1 MKKIIFISL
10 LSSLVFSQADK
21 KVIAVTEIDHKGLS
35 NIALQRI
42 YNRLETELFNL
53 GKYSVTTRGE
63 IDKILKEQEFQYSGC
78 TQQECAAEIGRFLNA
93 NYMLLPNILYEPKS
107 GNLSATFKL
116 VNVETA
122 QISSVVTRDLKVNN
136 AVELSSKIFP
146 MLVDLYKKETGEDP
160 SIQITRQTEETKFEI
175 VFRLN
180 VEEVYCRY
188 NQYAPLTSSGDR
200 AIFKLS
206 AGEYTFYFEKNQY
219 KRLEKTIYVEKD
231 QEINIELKSD
241 KRQIVEYLAP
251 GIVMIETKPEGC
263 EILVSGQKIG
273 TTPYTG
279 VLNPGTHSVELRK
292 ELYYTA
298 ILSFVLE
305 PGETET
311 VEHTLDPKFGVVSII
326 PLPTGSRVKIDGKV
340 YPTPQDI
347 RINSGRHIATID
359 RNMYHT
365 YEESFEIF
373 DGDNKTI
380 NAVLKPAFGSLEID
394 TYPETTADVYIDD
407 KLVGT
412 TPYTYNP
419 CPSGEYVI
427 KVKKPFFNTASERVN
442 VTDEATAKRTLLL
455 TPNVGTL
462 IVNAPSS
469 DIYINNKNLGR
480 ERFEKKYP
488 AGIYVVRAERKDH
501 YPDEK
506 ELFVIV
512 GQIQTINLEPMPKKG
527 SISVIV
533 SPPGTKNV
541 LVLLDGI
548 EQGTAP
554 KVITVPVGNH
564 TIETRGENYLD
575 AKKEIIVE
583 ENKNIPVQFDLM
595 TYAGSVK
602 QELDKWTKRNRI
614 SGISFIL
621 SSTVAGYLFNQADAA
636 FANYQGAATTQ
647 SALDYRETVK
657 DNESYTMVALG
668 LSGISALN
676 YLWTRG
682 KKNKAKWKLHFPK
695 SKYFKGRRL

>member
-160 SIQITRQTEETKFEI
+160 SIQITRQTEQTKFEI

-200 AIFKLS
+200 AIFKLP

-273 TTPYTG
+273 TSPYTG

-298 ILSFVLE
+298 ILSFLLE

-326 PLPTGSRVKIDGKV
+326 PVPAGSRVKIDGKV
-340 YPTPQDI
+340 YPTPKDI

-427 KVKKPFFNTASERVN
+427 KVIKPFFNTASEK
-442 VTDEATAKRTLLL
+442 VTVADEAVVKRTLLL

-469 DIYINNKNLGR
+469 DIYINNKNVGR

-488 AGIYVVRAERKDH
+488 AGNYVVRAERKNH

-512 GQIQTINLEPMPKKG
+512 GQEQTLNLEPIPKKG

-533 SPPGTKNV
+533 SPPDARNV

-548 EQGTAP
+548 EQGNAP
-554 KVITVPVGNH
+554 KVITVPVGKH
-564 TIETRGENYLD
+564 TVETRSKDYLPET
-575 AKKEIIVE
+575 KYVNVE
-583 ENKNIPVQFDLM
+583 ENKNKIVQFDLLSY
-595 TYAGSVK
+595 TGSMQ
-602 QELDKWTKRNRI
+602 QEIDKWKTRKI
-614 SGISFIL
+614 VSGLSILL
-621 SSTVAGYLFNQADAA
+621 SSAASGYFFYQAEQA
-636 FANYQGAATTQ
+636 FTNYQNATSTQ
-647 SALDYRETVK
+647 TALDQKEAVKANELYTVI
-657 DNESYTMVALG
+657 ALG
-668 LSGISALN
+668 VGGISAIE
-676 YLWTRG
+676 YVRSSIKKFFAISKKKRG
-682 KKNKAKWKLHFPK
+682 I
-695 SKYFKGRRL
+695 

>member
-1 MKKIIFISL
+1 M
-10 LSSLVFSQADK
+10 
-21 KVIAVTEIDHKGLS
+21 
-35 NIALQRI
+35 
-42 YNRLETELFNL
+42 ETELFNL

-160 SIQITRQTEETKFEI
+160 SIQITRQTEQTKFEI

-200 AIFKLS
+200 AIFKLP

-219 KRLEKTIYVEKD
+219 KRLEKTIYVDKD

-273 TTPYTG
+273 TSPYTG

-298 ILSFVLE
+298 ILSFLLE

-326 PLPTGSRVKIDGKV
+326 PLPAGSRVKIDGKV

-380 NAVLKPAFGSLEID
+380 NAVLKPAFGRLEID
-394 TYPETTADVYIDD
+394 TYPETTADVFIDE
-407 KLVGT
+407 KLIGS
-412 TPYTYNP
+412 TPYIVDP
-419 CPSGEYVI
+419 IPSGEYVI
-427 KVKKPFFNTASERVN
+427 KVKKPFYNTASEKVT
-442 VTDEATAKRTLLL
+442 VTDEVTTKRTLLL

-462 IVNAPSS
+462 IVNASSS
-469 DIYINNKNLGR
+469 DIYINNKNVGR
-480 ERFEKKYP
+480 ERFEKRYP
-488 AGIYVVRAERKDH
+488 AGNYVVRAERKDH

-512 GQIQTINLEPMPKKG
+512 GQEQTINLEPIPMKG

-533 SPPGTKNV
+533 SPPNARNV

-548 EQGTAP
+548 EQGNAP
-554 KVITVPVGNH
+554 KVITVSVGKH
-564 TIETRGENYLD
+564 TVETRSKDYLPET
-575 AKKEIIVE
+575 KYVNVE
-583 ENKNIPVQFDLM
+583 ENKNKIVQFDLLSY
-595 TYAGSVK
+595 TGSMQ
-602 QELDKWTKRNRI
+602 QEIDKWKTRKI
-614 SGISFIL
+614 VSGLSILL
-621 SSTVAGYLFNQADAA
+621 SSAASGYFFYQAEQA
-636 FANYQGAATTQ
+636 FTNYQNATSTQ
-647 SALDYRETVK
+647 TALDQKDAVKANELYTVI
-657 DNESYTMVALG
+657 ALG
-668 LSGISALN
+668 VGGISAIE
-676 YLWTRG
+676 YVRSSIKKFFAISKKRRG
-682 KKNKAKWKLHFPK
+682 I
-695 SKYFKGRRL
+695 

>member
-1 MKKIIFISL
+1 MKKTIFICL
-10 LSSLVFSQADK
+10 LSSFVFAQADK
-21 KVIAVTEIDHKGLS
+21 KVIAVTEIEYKGLS
-35 NIALQRI
+35 KIALQRI

-53 GKYSVTTRGE
+53 GKYNVTTRGE
-63 IDKILKEQEFQYSGC
+63 IDKILNEQNFQYSGC
-78 TQQECAAEIGRFLNA
+78 TQQECAVKIGQFLNA
-93 NYMLLPNILYEPKS
+93 NYMLLPNILYEQKT

-122 QISSVVTRDLKVNN
+122 QISSVVTRDLKVKN

-160 SIQITRQTEETKFEI
+160 SIQITRQTEQTKFEI

-180 VEEVYCRY
+180 VKEVYCRY

-200 AIFKLS
+200 AIFKLPV
-206 AGEYTFYFEKNQY
+206 GEYTFYFEKNQY

-231 QEINIELKSD
+231 QEINIELQSD
-241 KRQIVEYLAP
+241 KRQLVEYLAP

-263 EILVSGQKIG
+263 EILISGQKIG
-273 TTPYTG
+273 TSPYTG

-298 ILSFVLE
+298 ILSFVLD

-311 VEHTLDPKFGVVSII
+311 VEHTMDPKFGVVSII
-326 PLPTGSRVKIDGKV
+326 PLPAESRVKIDGKN

-347 RINSGRHIATID
+347 RINSGRHIATVE

-365 YEESFEIF
+365 YQESFEIL

-394 TYPETTADVYIDD
+394 TYPETNAELYIDD
-407 KLVGT
+407 NLVGT

-427 KVKKPFFNTASERVN
+427 KVKKPFFNTSSERVI
-442 VTDEATAKRTLLL
+442 VADEAVVKRTLLL

-462 IVNAPSS
+462 VVNAPSA
-469 DIYINNKNLGR
+469 DIYINNKNVGR

-488 AGIYVVRAERKDH
+488 AGNYVVRAERTDH

-512 GQIQTINLEPMPKKG
+512 GQEQTINLEPIPKKG

-533 SPPGTKNV
+533 SPPDARNV
-541 LVLLDGI
+541 LVLLDGV
-548 EQGTAP
+548 EQGNAP
-554 KVITVPVGNH
+554 KVITVSVAKH
-564 TIETRGENYLD
+564 KVETRSKDYLSET
-575 AKKEIIVE
+575 KYVNVK
-583 ENKNIPVQFDLM
+583 ENKNTIVQFDLLS
-595 TYAGSVK
+595 YKGSMQ
-602 QELDKWTKRNRI
+602 QEIDKWKKRKIVSGLSILLISAASGYFFYQTEQAFTNYQSATTTQTALDQKDAVKANELYTVIALGVGGVFAIEYVRSSIKYFLAILKKKRNKTH
-614 SGISFIL
+614 F
-621 SSTVAGYLFNQADAA
+621 
-636 FANYQGAATTQ
+636 
-647 SALDYRETVK
+647 DY
-657 DNESYTMVALG
+657 N
-668 LSGISALN
+668 
-676 YLWTRG
+676 
-682 KKNKAKWKLHFPK
+682 
-695 SKYFKGRRL
+695 

>member
-10 LSSLVFSQADK
+10 LSSFVFSQADK
-21 KVIAVTEIDHKGLS
+21 KVIAVTEIDHVGLS

-42 YNRLETELFNL
+42 YNRLETGLFDL
-53 GKYSVTTRGE
+53 GKYNVTTRGE
-63 IDKILKEQEFQYSGC
+63 IDKILKEQKFQYSGC

-160 SIQITRQTEETKFEI
+160 SIQITRQTEQTKFEI

-200 AIFKLS
+200 AIFKLP

-231 QEINIELKSD
+231 QEINIELQSD

-251 GIVMIETKPEGC
+251 GIVMIETTPVGC
-263 EILVSGQKIG
+263 EILISGQKIG

-326 PLPTGSRVKIDGKV
+326 PLPAGSRVKIDGKV

-380 NAVLKPAFGSLEID
+380 NAVLKPAFGRLEID
-394 TYPETTADVYIDD
+394 TYPETTADVFIDE
-407 KLVGT
+407 KLIGS
-412 TPYTYNP
+412 TPYIVDP
-419 CPSGEYVI
+419 IPSGEYVI
-427 KVKKPFFNTASERVN
+427 KVKKPFYNTASEKVT
-442 VTDEATAKRTLLL
+442 VTDEVTTKRTLLL

-462 IVNAPSS
+462 IVNASSS
-469 DIYINNKNLGR
+469 DIYINNKNVGR
-480 ERFEKKYP
+480 ERFEKRYP
-488 AGIYVVRAERKDH
+488 AGNYVVRAERKDH

-512 GQIQTINLEPMPKKG
+512 GQEQTINLEPIPMKG

-533 SPPGTKNV
+533 SPPNARNV

-548 EQGTAP
+548 EQGNAP
-554 KVITVPVGNH
+554 KVITVSVGKH
-564 TIETRGENYLD
+564 TVETRSKDYLPET
-575 AKKEIIVE
+575 KYVNVE
-583 ENKNIPVQFDLM
+583 ENKNKIVQFDLLSY
-595 TYAGSVK
+595 TGSMQ
-602 QELDKWTKRNRI
+602 QEIDKWKTRKI
-614 SGISFIL
+614 VSGLSILL
-621 SSTVAGYLFNQADAA
+621 SSAASGYFFYQAEQA
-636 FANYQGAATTQ
+636 FTNYQNATSTQ
-647 SALDYRETVK
+647 TALDQKDAVKANELYTVI
-657 DNESYTMVALG
+657 ALG
-668 LSGISALN
+668 VGGISAIE
-676 YLWTRG
+676 YVRSSI
-682 KKNKAKWKLHFPK
+682 KKFFAI
-695 SKYFKGRRL
+695 SKKRKGI

>member
-10 LSSLVFSQADK
+10 LSSFVFSQADK

-78 TQQECAAEIGRFLNA
+78 TQQECAVKIGRFLNA

-122 QISSVVTRDLKVNN
+122 QISSVVTRDLKVDN
-136 AVELSSKIFP
+136 AIELSSKIFP

-160 SIQITRQTEETKFEI
+160 SIQITRQTEQTKFEI

-200 AIFKLS
+200 AIFKLP

-231 QEINIELKSD
+231 QEINIELQSD

-251 GIVMIETKPEGC
+251 GIVMIETTPVGC
-263 EILVSGQKIG
+263 EILISGQKIG

-326 PLPTGSRVKIDGKV
+326 PVPAGSRVKIDGKV

-427 KVKKPFFNTASERVN
+427 KVIKPFFNTASEK
-442 VTDEATAKRTLLL
+442 VTVADEAVVKRTLLL

-469 DIYINNKNLGR
+469 DIYINNKNVGR

-488 AGIYVVRAERKDH
+488 AGNYVVRAERKNH

-512 GQIQTINLEPMPKKG
+512 GQKQTINLDPIPKKG

-533 SPPGTKNV
+533 SPPDARNV

-548 EQGTAP
+548 EQGNAP
-554 KVITVPVGNH
+554 KVITVPVGKH
-564 TIETRGENYLD
+564 TVETRSKDYLPET
-575 AKKEIIVE
+575 KYVKVE
-583 ENKNIPVQFDLM
+583 ENKNIPVQFDLLSY
-595 TYAGSVK
+595 TGSMQ
-602 QELDKWTKRNRI
+602 QEIDKWKTRKI
-614 SGISFIL
+614 VSGLSILL
-621 SSTVAGYLFNQADAA
+621 SSAASGYFFYQAEQA
-636 FANYQGAATTQ
+636 FTNYQNATSTQ
-647 SALDYRETVK
+647 TALDQKDAVKANELYTVI
-657 DNESYTMVALG
+657 ALG
-668 LSGISALN
+668 VGGVSAIGYVRSSIKKFFAISKKK
-676 YLWTRG
+676 RG
-682 KKNKAKWKLHFPK
+682 K
-695 SKYFKGRRL
+695 

>member
-1 MKKIIFISL
+1 MKKIIFNCL
-10 LSSLVFSQADK
+10 VSSLVFAQADK
-21 KVIAVTEIDHKGLS
+21 KVIAVTEIEHKGLS
-35 NIALQRI
+35 EMALQRI

-53 GKYSVTTRGE
+53 GKYNVTTRGE
-63 IDKILKEQEFQYSGC
+63 IDKILTEQDFQYSGC
-78 TQQECAAEIGRFLNA
+78 TQQECAVKIGQFLNA
-93 NYMLLPNILYEPKS
+93 NYMLLPNILYEQKT

-122 QISSVVTRDLKVNN
+122 QISSVVTRDLKVKN

-160 SIQITRQTEETKFEI
+160 SIQITRQTEQTKFEI

-180 VEEVYCRY
+180 VKEVYCRY

-200 AIFKLS
+200 AIFKLP

-273 TTPYTG
+273 TSPYTG

-311 VEHTLDPKFGVVSII
+311 VEHTLDPKFGVVSVVPKPIM
-326 PLPTGSRVKIDGKV
+326 SRVKIDGKV
-340 YPTPQDI
+340 YTEPQNI
-347 RINSGRHIATID
+347 SINSGKHIITVE

-365 YEESFEIF
+365 YQESFEIY
-373 DGDNKTI
+373 DGDNIELTPI
-380 NAVLKPAFGSLEID
+380 LKPEFGSMTIE
-394 TYPETTADVYIDD
+394 TYPEETADIYIDN

-419 CPSGEYVI
+419 CPSGAYLIRVE
-427 KVKKPFFNTASERVN
+427 KEFFNTASERVT
-442 VTDEATAKRTLLL
+442 VADEAVVKRTIIL

-462 IVNAPSS
+462 IVNAPSA
-469 DIYINNKNLGR
+469 DIYINDQKVGR
-480 ERFEKKYP
+480 GQFKKQYP
-488 AGIYVVRAERKDH
+488 PGNYVIRAEKENH

-506 ELFVIV
+506 ERFVIV
-512 GQIQTINLEPMPKKG
+512 GQEQIIDLEPIQMMG

-533 SPPGTKNV
+533 SPSDARNV
-541 LVLLDGI
+541 LLFLLRLLFLPHY
-548 EQGTAP
+548 Q
-554 KVITVPVGNH
+554 
-564 TIETRGENYLD
+564 
-575 AKKEIIVE
+575 
-583 ENKNIPVQFDLM
+583 QFL
-595 TYAGSVK
+595 
-602 QELDKWTKRNRI
+602 
-614 SGISFIL
+614 
-621 SSTVAGYLFNQADAA
+621 LFDQ
-636 FANYQGAATTQ
+636 
-647 SALDYRETVK
+647 L
-657 DNESYTMVALG
+657 
-668 LSGISALN
+668 
-676 YLWTRG
+676 
-682 KKNKAKWKLHFPK
+682 
-695 SKYFKGRRL
+695 

>member
-1 MKKIIFISL
+1 
-10 LSSLVFSQADK
+10 
-21 KVIAVTEIDHKGLS
+21 
-35 NIALQRI
+35 
-42 YNRLETELFNL
+42 
-53 GKYSVTTRGE
+53 
-63 IDKILKEQEFQYSGC
+63 
-78 TQQECAAEIGRFLNA
+78 
-93 NYMLLPNILYEPKS
+93 
-107 GNLSATFKL
+107 
-116 VNVETA
+116 
-122 QISSVVTRDLKVNN
+122 
-136 AVELSSKIFP
+136 
-146 MLVDLYKKETGEDP
+146 
-160 SIQITRQTEETKFEI
+160 
-175 VFRLN
+175 
-180 VEEVYCRY
+180 
-188 NQYAPLTSSGDR
+188 
-200 AIFKLS
+200 
-206 AGEYTFYFEKNQY
+206 
-219 KRLEKTIYVEKD
+219 
-231 QEINIELKSD
+231 
-241 KRQIVEYLAP
+241 
-251 GIVMIETKPEGC
+251 
-263 EILVSGQKIG
+263 
-273 TTPYTG
+273 
-279 VLNPGTHSVELRK
+279 
-292 ELYYTA
+292 
-298 ILSFVLE
+298 
-305 PGETET
+305 
-311 VEHTLDPKFGVVSII
+311 
-326 PLPTGSRVKIDGKV
+326 
-340 YPTPQDI
+340 
-347 RINSGRHIATID
+347 
-359 RNMYHT
+359 
-365 YEESFEIF
+365 
-373 DGDNKTI
+373 
-380 NAVLKPAFGSLEID
+380 
-394 TYPETTADVYIDD
+394 
-407 KLVGT
+407 
-412 TPYTYNP
+412 
-419 CPSGEYVI
+419 
-427 KVKKPFFNTASERVN
+427 
-442 VTDEATAKRTLLL
+442 
-455 TPNVGTL
+455 
-462 IVNAPSS
+462 VNASSS
-469 DIYINNKNLGR
+469 DIYINNKNVGR
-480 ERFEKKYP
+480 ERFEKRYP
-488 AGIYVVRAERKDH
+488 AGNYVVRAERKDH